1 MKRNGATRASLCLQS
16 EQSGHVLDSQSASK
30 LAQKQAK
37 KNIYTFFFSHF
48 IPQTIAQWHHRGYRL
63 IAS

>member
-16 EQSGHVLDSQSASK
+16 EQSGHVLDSQSARK

-37 KNIYTFFFSHF
+37 KNIYIFFSLTLFHKLLRSG
-48 IPQTIAQWHHRGYRL
+48 IIEA
-63 IAS
+63 ID

>member
-1 MKRNGATRASLCLQS
+1 MKRNGATRTFLCSQS
-16 EQSGHVLDSQSASK
+16 EQSGHVLDNQSAGK

-37 KNIYTFFFSHF
+37 KNLYRFFFACF
-48 IPQTIAQWHHRGYRL
+48 IPQTIAQWHHRGYKL